1 MKPHNP
7 YRKRQQIFADR
18 AIQSSLAWRLAGHWV
33 LFTAVLLVL
42 NTFLQMSMVFPQRS
56 FGESFATAAWS
67 QIPLLVCIA
76 VLVPLFTRDALRISN
91 RLAGP
96 MVRLRK
102 SLQSLAAGE
111 KVPPLV
117 FRENDYLLESA
128 TEFNRVRQLV
138 LGLYKDLD
146 IPDGPQGSE
155 QLAVA
160 ANLLHGNTP
169 SKPEVAASSELQ
181 PTALQNSAA
190 QNSAA
195 QPNDLKLATAIDQE
209 TPSGD
214 ASATPFSLSLANRVI
229 WQGERYHKP
238 SRYVNHEPESVAL
251 TTEVTEPTEIPV
263 NVSLR

>member
-56 FGESFATAAWS
+56 FGESFVIAAWS

-117 FRENDYLLESA
+117 FRENDYWLESA

-160 ANLLHGNTP
+160 ANLLHGNIQANQEAT
-169 SKPEVAASSELQ
+169 ASTDSQ
-181 PTALQNSAA
+181 SNALQSSAT
-190 QNSAA
+190 
-195 QPNDLKLATAIDQE
+195 QPGELKPATAADQE

-214 ASATPFSLSLANRVI
+214 ASATPSSLSLANRVI

-238 SRYVNHEPESVAL
+238 SRYVNHEPEAVAP

>member
-7 YRKRQQIFADR
+7 YRKRQQVFADR
-18 AIQSSLAWRLAGHWV
+18 AIQSSLAWRLAGHWL
-33 LFTAVLLVL
+33 LFTGLLLVL
-42 NTFLQMSMVFPQRS
+42 NTFLQMSFLFPQHS
-56 FGESFATAAWS
+56 FPDAFRWAAWS
-67 QIPLLVCIA
+67 QVPLLACVA

-117 FRENDYLLESA
+117 FRENDYWLESA

-160 ANLLHGNTP
+160 ANLLH
-169 SKPEVAASSELQ
+169 
-181 PTALQNSAA
+181 SAA
-190 QNSAA
+190 QANNTQTDTIEPNRAAETSTADSLSADTVAPTNSSHES
-195 QPNDLKLATAIDQE
+195 N
-209 TPSGD
+209 
-214 ASATPFSLSLANRVI
+214 ASPVSLSLANRVI
-229 WQGERYHKP
+229 WQGERNHKP
-238 SRYVNHEPESVAL
+238 TRYVNHETETAL
-251 TTEVTEPTEIPV
+251 PAVEATVPAEIPV
-263 NVSLR
+263 QVSLR